1 MSRNMFPALAAMGVA
16 LLLFVALGC
25 RFLEKSPAPS
35 PSAATSSQAPAR
47 PPQSAT
53 KLLFR
58 VKVSDVG
65 LQNSSLVQGKGP
77 ADFVE
82 VTLSGEL
89 YDPPRRFQSVKREQA
104 KWDTPLDAAASDF
117 SAFKADEDAWILENF
132 VSQERDQV
140 REFLSNARMREQ
152 NRKSFEGAEYR
163 EVTGQAQ
170 HQGYVLVFARESGET
185 RSSPLTFQQTAGGW
199 KRTNA
204 LSGDEV
210 FDIVFTALL
219 RGGEVSVTNES
230 R

>member
-1 MSRNMFPALAAMGVA
+1 MSRKRFPALAAAGVA
-16 LLLFVALGC
+16 LLVFSALGC
-25 RFLEKSPAPS
+25 QFPEKSPAPA
-35 PSAATSSQAPAR
+35 PSTATSSQAPAR
-47 PPQSAT
+47 PPQTAT

-65 LQNSSLVQGKGP
+65 LQNSSLVQGKSP

-89 YDPPRRFQSVKREQA
+89 YDPPRRFQAVKREQA
-104 KWDTPLDAAASDF
+104 KWDTPLDAVVSDF

-132 VSQERDQV
+132 VSQERDQL
-140 REFLSNARMREQ
+140 RDFLNSASMREK

-163 EVTGQAQ
+163 EITGQAH
-170 HQGYVLVFARESGET
+170 HQGYAIVFARESGET
-185 RSSPLTFQQTAGGW
+185 RSSPLTFKQTAGGW

-210 FDIVFTALL
+210 FDIVFTALFS
-219 RGGEVSVTNES
+219 GGEVKVTSES